1 MPGAATTTFSAEHC
15 ALATPDCQ
23 VPGLARAPGRGLR
36 VSEATGADIEALGV
50 ARGHHTL
57 VITRSARAARSSR
70 SRWHHAP
77 PGLSAWPSASAATD
91 LSSWPRTVGGWTGIA
106 PRASSAGLPTA
117 PGSPSPSGRICCG
130 TRSSPLPSTPA
141 CRSPHHHQIRPR
153 SQALPASPPAVR
165 RIATSKLNG
174 THPVCPHPV
183 LMWDV
188 LCLGEA
194 EDLSPARCGPR

>member
-130 TRSSPLPSTPA
+130 TRSSPLPSTPEV
-141 CRSPHHHQIRPR
+141 
-153 SQALPASPPAVR
+153 PASAVVSDGGAGIGTPAVR

-194 EDLSPARCGPR
+194 EDLSPARCGLR